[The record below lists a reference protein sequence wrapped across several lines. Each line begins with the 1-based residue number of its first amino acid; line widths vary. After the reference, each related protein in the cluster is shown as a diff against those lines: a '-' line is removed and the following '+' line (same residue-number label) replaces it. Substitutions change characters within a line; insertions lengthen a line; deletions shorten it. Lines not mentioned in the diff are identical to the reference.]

1 MDLTAAYKLRVWLD
15 WYRDMGAAALVGK
28 QPHDRFRAEQ
38 PSQFGATD
46 AHETRHAA
54 PVAAGP
60 RPGPGRIERS
70 ASTGAPPP
78 RAAAARATGQPVLQ
92 TATSLAQS
100 AREVA
105 AGCNSLAELET
116 ALAGFD
122 GCGLKET
129 ALNLCFA
136 DGNPEA
142 RLMLIGE
149 APGAEEDRQ
158 GKPFVGASGK
168 LLDKMLATIGLDRGS
183 AYITNVIYWRP
194 PGNRS
199 PTQAEIAACQ
209 PFLER
214 QIALLKPDLIVFVGG
229 IAARALLGVNEGV
242 TKLRGRRFNY
252 VMPDGHSIPAMVMF
266 HPAYLLRQPAQKRF
280 AWRDLLA
287 IRSQLQEIK
296 SVCR

>member
-1 MDLTAAYKLRVWLD
+1 MDVTAADKLRVLLE
-15 WYRDMGAAALVGK
+15 WYRDMGAATLVGG
-28 QPHDRFRAEQ
+28 QPIDRFQAQ
-38 PSQFGATD
+38 PQ
-46 AHETRHAA
+46 AA
-54 PVAAGP
+54 PPTARTAAAP
-60 RPGPGRIERS
+60 PARQPAPAAVLRS
-70 ASTGAPPP
+70 A
-78 RAAAARATGQPVLQ
+78 
-92 TATSLAQS
+92 TAVAQS
-100 AREVA
+100 AREIA
-105 AGCNSLAELET
+105 AGCSSLAELEA

-168 LLDKMLATIGLDRGS
+168 LLDRMLATIGHDRGS
-183 AYITNVIYWRP
+183 VYITNVIYWRP

-214 QIALLKPDLIVFVGG
+214 QIALLRPALIVFVGG
-229 IAARALLGVNEGV
+229 IAARALLGVKEGV
-242 TKLRGRRFNY
+242 TKLRGRPFRY
-252 VMPDGHSIPAMVMF
+252 VDQDGGSIPAMVMF

-287 IRSQLQEIK
+287 IRSQLNEIK
-296 SVCR
+296 ASSLAY